1 MSSPCDTR
9 VASMQNS
16 GEREKEREKEREREI
31 LRVPEPR
38 LLELSVPMTTFEIDH
53 EYFRDTGGAGVP
65 LG

>member
-1 MSSPCDTR
+1 
-9 VASMQNS
+9 MQNS